1 MFEFCIKLIS
11 SFLSFSQGVI
21 FNLSFHANKN
31 QLSTVSDDRSIRL
44 WSLDG
49 SSSEAVLVLYGHTA
63 RVWDCQLLDD
73 VIVSVGEVRALV
85 GDIQPW
91 LSY

>member
-1 MFEFCIKLIS
+1 MS
-11 SFLSFSQGVI
+11 SVSNYFLFFFFSFSQGVI
-21 FNLSFHANKN
+21 FNLHFHGNKN

-49 SSSEAVLVLYGHTA
+49 SSSKAVLVLYGHTA

-73 VIVSVGEVRALV
+73 VIVSVGEVRPSV